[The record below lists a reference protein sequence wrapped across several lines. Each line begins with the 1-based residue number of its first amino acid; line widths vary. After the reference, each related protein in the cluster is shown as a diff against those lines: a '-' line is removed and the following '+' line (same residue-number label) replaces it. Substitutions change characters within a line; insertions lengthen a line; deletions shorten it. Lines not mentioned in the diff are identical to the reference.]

1 MRLCCYKSP
10 SPVLGGGARGG
21 GLVLRAASLLGCWLT
36 VSITSSY
43 AQLAEIRHQF
53 IPTDNCLKC
62 HEVPGVRDAASGLT
76 DRVRMS
82 EWKIWAE
89 QDKHASAYKVLSE
102 PRSQRIGQ
110 LMAKDVLAAD
120 TGCIQC
126 HTSNAVNELWSPA
139 CFRNGQ
145 NAYVQEGVS
154 CQTCHGPA
162 ELWESEHIKTT
173 WHEKS
178 PEQKA
183 EFGFNTMEDPV
194 QRATMCTSCHIGS
207 SERGRIIT
215 HEMYAAGHPML
226 SGFDMEAFADKMP
239 RHWRYS
245 HEKPGGKPFNF
256 ERTRAVLIGSVVA
269 MRTAVKLAND
279 GSVTWPELARLECYS
294 CHHEL
299 ETPSWRQVDFASRAA
314 GRPRLELG
322 CFPLVRVAAQQ
333 AASEEGVRD
342 VDRLVGE
349 ARGAFARNMFGDV
362 ESLAQL
368 RTAVDG
374 WSKEIEPQL
383 ASMPLDQARVREIL
397 DQLLQV
403 AADGTHDFD
412 TSRQLTGAMVVVAEE
427 LSRSG
432 AQVKGLPNLLTR
444 LKALEDDER
453 GFALVSTADKRVENK
468 FHLQL
473 ANRARFKPQVYSA
486 LMKSL
491 RKGME

>member
-1 MRLCCYKSP
+1 MW
-10 SPVLGGGARGG
+10 
-21 GLVLRAASLLGCWLT
+21 LVSA
-36 VSITSSY
+36 ITSSH
-43 AQLAEIRHQF
+43 AQLTEIRHQF

-89 QDKHASAYKVLSE
+89 QDKHASAYKVLEE

-110 LMAKDVLAAD
+110 LMGKDVLAPT

-145 NAYVQEGVS
+145 NQFVQEGVS
-154 CQTCHGPA
+154 CQTCHGAA
-162 ELWESEHIKTT
+162 ELWESEHIKAG
-173 WHEKS
+173 WRAKS
-178 PEQKA
+178 PAEKA
-183 EFGFNTMEDPV
+183 EFGFNTMEDPAE
-194 QRATMCTSCHIGS
+194 RATMCTSCHIGS
-207 SERGRIIT
+207 SERNRIIT

-226 SGFDMEAFADKMP
+226 SGFEMEAFADKMP

-256 ERTRAVLIGSVVA
+256 ERTRAVLVGSVVA
-269 MRTAVKLAND
+269 LHTAVQLTDNGRA
-279 GSVTWPELARLECYS
+279 TWPELARLECYS

-299 ETPSWRQVDFASRAA
+299 RSPSWRQEDYASRPA

-322 CFPLVRVAAQQ
+322 CLPLVSVAAQQ
-333 AASEEGVRD
+333 AASEEGARD
-342 VDRLVGE
+342 VDRLVEE

-362 ESLAQL
+362 ERITQL
-368 RTAVDG
+368 RSAIDE
-374 WSKEIEPQL
+374 WSGQIEPKL
-383 ASMPLDQARVREIL
+383 TAMPLDQNKVRQIL
-397 DQLLQV
+397 DELLQT
-403 AADGTHDFD
+403 ASTGNHDFD
-412 TSRQLTGAMVVVAEE
+412 TARQLTGAMYVIAEE

-432 AQVKGLPNLLTR
+432 AQVKGLANLLTR

-453 GFALVSTADKRVENK
+453 GFALVSTTDKRVEDK
-468 FHLQL
+468 FGLQL
-473 ANRARFKPQVYSA
+473 ANRARFKPQAYAA

-491 RKGME
+491 RGGMQ

>member
-1 MRLCCYKSP
+1 MRTCCYKSP

-21 GLVLRAASLLGCWLT
+21 GLKLRVASCFFMWL
-36 VSITSSY
+36 VSAITSSQ

-89 QDKHASAYKVLSE
+89 QDKHASAYKVLEE

-110 LMAKDVLAAD
+110 LLGKDVFTPT

-145 NAYVQEGVS
+145 NISVQEGVS

-162 ELWESEHIKTT
+162 ELWESEHIKPA
-173 WHEKS
+173 WREKT

-183 EFGFNTMEDPV
+183 EFGFNTMEDPAE
-194 QRATMCTSCHIGS
+194 RATMCTSCHIGS

-226 SGFDMEAFADKMP
+226 SGFEMEAFADKMP

-256 ERTRAVLIGSVVA
+256 ERTRAVLVGSVVA
-269 MRTAVKLAND
+269 LRTAVQLTDNGRA
-279 GSVTWPELARLECYS
+279 TWPELARLECYS

-299 ETPSWRQVDFASRAA
+299 HTPSWRQEDYASRPA

-322 CFPLVRVAAQQ
+322 CLPLVRVAAQQ

-342 VDRLVGE
+342 VDRLVEE

-368 RTAVDG
+368 RTAVDE
-374 WSKEIEPQL
+374 WSVQL
-383 ASMPLDQARVREIL
+383 ESQLVAMPLDQAKVREIL

-412 TSRQLTGAMVVVAEE
+412 TARQLTGAMVVIAEE

-432 AQVKGLPNLLTR
+432 DQVKGLANLLTR
-444 LKALEDDER
+444 LKELEDDER

-473 ANRARFKPQVYSA
+473 ANRARFKPQAYAA

-491 RKGME
+491 RGGMQ

>member
-1 MRLCCYKSP
+1 MRIAFLLIYC
-10 SPVLGGGARGG
+10 
-21 GLVLRAASLLGCWLT
+21 LVLAVGNAE
-36 VSITSSY
+36 
-43 AQLAEIRHQF
+43 AQIAEIRHQF
-53 IPTDNCLKC
+53 IPTDNCVKC

-89 QDKHASAYKVLSE
+89 QDKHASAYKVLGE

-110 LMAKDVLAAD
+110 LLGKDVLAPA

-126 HTSNAVNELWSPA
+126 HTANTVNELWSPA

-145 NAYVQEGVS
+145 NVSVQEGVG

-162 ELWESEHIKTT
+162 ELWESEHIKAG
-173 WHEKS
+173 WRAKS
-178 PEQKA
+178 PAEKA

-194 QRATMCTSCHIGS
+194 QRASMCTSCHIGS

-256 ERTRAVLIGSVVA
+256 ERTRAVLVGSFVA
-269 MRTAVKLAND
+269 MRTAVQLAND
-279 GSVTWPELARLECYS
+279 GRANWPELARLECYS

-299 ETPSWRQVDFASRAA
+299 QTPSWRQADFASRPA

-322 CFPLVRVAAQQ
+322 CLPLVRVAAQQ
-333 AASEEGVRD
+333 AASEEGARD
-342 VDRLVGE
+342 VDRLIE
-349 ARGAFARNMFGDV
+349 ESRGAFARNMFGDV
-362 ESLAQL
+362 ESLDQL
-368 RTAVDG
+368 RTAVDE

-383 ASMPLDQARVREIL
+383 VAIPLDQARVREIL

-412 TSRQLTGAMVVVAEE
+412 TSRQLTGAMVVIAEE

-432 AQVKGLPNLLTR
+432 AQVKGLANLLTR

-473 ANRARFKPQVYSA
+473 ANRARFKPQVYAA

-491 RKGME
+491 RQGMQ

>member
-1 MRLCCYKSP
+1 MRILLVACWMAITFET
-10 SPVLGGGARGG
+10 AR
-21 GLVLRAASLLGCWLT
+21 
-36 VSITSSY
+36 
-43 AQLAEIRHQF
+43 AQLTEIRHQF

-102 PRSQRIGQ
+102 PRSQRIGE
-110 LMAKDVLAAD
+110 LLGKDVLATA

-126 HTSNAVNELWSPA
+126 HTSNVVNELWSPA

-145 NAYVQEGVS
+145 NAFVEEGVS

-162 ELWESEHIKTT
+162 ELWESEHIKPA
-173 WHEKS
+173 WREKS

-194 QRATMCTSCHIGS
+194 QRAAMCTSCHIGS
-207 SERGRIIT
+207 GERGRIIT

-256 ERTRAVLIGSVVA
+256 ERTRAVLIGSIVA
-269 MRTAVKLAND
+269 MKTAVQLTDA
-279 GSVTWPELARLECYS
+279 SRSSWPELARLECYS

-299 ETPSWRQVDFASRAA
+299 HAPSWRQADFASRPA

-322 CFPLVRVAAQQ
+322 CLPLVRVAAEQ
-333 AASEEGVRD
+333 AAGAEGASD
-342 VDRLVGE
+342 VDRLVEE
-349 ARGAFARNMFGDV
+349 ARGAFARNMFGDA

-368 RTAVDG
+368 RTSTDE
-374 WSKEIEPQL
+374 WSKQIEPKL
-383 ASMPLDQARVREIL
+383 IAMPLDQAKVRQIL
-397 DQLLQV
+397 DELLASASTQN
-403 AADGTHDFD
+403 HDFD
-412 TSRQLTGAMVVVAEE
+412 TARQLTGAMVVIAEE

-432 AQVKGLPNLLTR
+432 AQVKGLANLLTR

-453 GFALVSTADKRVENK
+453 GFALVSTDDKRVEDK
-468 FHLQL
+468 FGLQL
-473 ANRARFKPQVYSA
+473 ANRARFKPQAYAA

-491 RKGME
+491 REGMK